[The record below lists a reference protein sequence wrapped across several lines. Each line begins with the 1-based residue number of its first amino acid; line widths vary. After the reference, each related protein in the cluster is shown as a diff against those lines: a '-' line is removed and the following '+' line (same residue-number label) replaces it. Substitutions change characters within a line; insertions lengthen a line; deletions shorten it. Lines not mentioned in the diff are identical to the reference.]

1 MPEAPK
7 AGIEQVDKLI
17 LKALDEGLQFPPA
30 ATRWRL
36 LAWAAEELELQRN
49 QPTDFARGGF
59 RRVWEEWFGPR
70 ATPR

>member
-1 MPEAPK
+1 MAIPTVGLTE
-7 AGIEQVDKLI
+7 IDTLI
-17 LKALDEGLQFPPA
+17 LRASEQGLAFPA
-30 ATRWRL
+30 DVKRWAL

-59 RRVWEEWFGPR
+59 RRVWEEWFGPK